1 MVTELLFEEYCM
13 VKPFFEGLEFD
24 LLLSSILEGN
34 SLAQVW
40 GDDKFEPKSVFLW
53 DKANNVFYLAGE
65 ESNIQFNRELR
76 VLIGR
81 KIVPELKL
89 RRRLHFRLRSTS
101 EPWEKTLP
109 SIFADTDLSRGHH
122 IFHTHKKPTEQDW
135 RSNMPEGLCLKQ
147 IDEHFLYKAQYENTE
162 FVLDEIQQM
171 WPTIDR
177 FINFGFGFSFVTG
190 RQMVC
195 WCTAEYMSKDKCGIG
210 IETVHDYQNKGLAT
224 SAASAFVEHCKARSI
239 KPHWECNAE
248 NSASKRVAEKV
259 GFVREHDYPVYH
271 GKFS

>member
-40 GDDKFEPKSVFLW
+40 VDDKFEPKSVFLW

-65 ESNIQFNRELR
+65 ESNVQFNRELL

-101 EPWEKTLP
+101 EPWEKMLS

-122 IFHTHKKPTEQDW
+122 IFHTHKKPTEQD
-135 RSNMPEGLCLKQ
+135 
-147 IDEHFLYKAQYENTE
+147 
-162 FVLDEIQQM
+162 
-171 WPTIDR
+171 
-177 FINFGFGFSFVTG
+177 
-190 RQMVC
+190 
-195 WCTAEYMSKDKCGIG
+195 
-210 IETVHDYQNKGLAT
+210 
-224 SAASAFVEHCKARSI
+224 
-239 KPHWECNAE
+239 
-248 NSASKRVAEKV
+248 
-259 GFVREHDYPVYH
+259 
-271 GKFS
+271 